1 MNNSGI
7 TLITL
12 IVMII
17 IILILSSIFVVT
29 GMNSLDESK
38 EAQIEREIHSLKQAI
53 NVRYTEYEKN
63 DGSVLLFGTLA
74 KKTMNEAEC
83 IAKIEK
89 TLSDEEKTKDLE
101 KISGDLTENFDE
113 YVMIIKKS
121 DKKNLGLENYSADTN
136 YIVDYRSGRVFG
148 PIDL

>member
-1 MNNSGI
+1 MLVI
-7 TLITL
+7 PYT
-12 IVMII
+12 
-17 IILILSSIFVVT
+17 
-29 GMNSLDESK
+29 SK
-38 EAQIEREIHSLKQAI
+38 
-53 NVRYTEYEKN
+53 
-63 DGSVLLFGTLA
+63 
-74 KKTMNEAEC
+74 
-83 IAKIEK
+83 
-89 TLSDEEKTKDLE
+89 DEEKTKDLE